1 MSNTEKTIEELEA
14 EVMAEL
20 EEGMHDAPTKGA
32 VAAEPMKKVKNG
44 EMQDT
49 GKAVVSP
56 TQGDAPAKKVAGAAK
71 EIGGDAAQKG
81 EGAPEKMKKLNAM
94 AHGDKNEMAHGKK
107 KKNGNGMEEGY
118 TDEEIRALCH
128 SKDHD
133 CATVVEHPV
142 WGKGKPVHGSHAI
155 PDDEGFVEWYD
166 VQFKHGI
173 EEKVMAEDMEIMVSE
188 AHHEEDEM
196 EDAKKMTKE
205 KLHAAM
211 NGMLNKKMTKPQMM
225 AMYAAMHKMGMHDDE
240 EEDDDMNENV
250 RRKMGSID
258 VSQHV
263 QALMSGEGLSEDFKK
278 KAATIFES
286 AIKTKIRTE
295 VERID
300 EEYQDELKESIEQT
314 KVELSEKVDTYL
326 NYVVEEWMKE
336 NELAVE
342 RGLKGEIAEDFISGL
357 KQLFEDHYVDVPDE
371 KYDVLEAQSEKI
383 TELEGKLD
391 EAISNIVSLR
401 QEKTSLIKERAIS
414 EATGDLADTE
424 IEKFKSLTGDVEF
437 TDESS
442 FKEKLDTLK
451 ESYFPRQ
458 KSATTENEPVIND
471 EETGSAQDVDV
482 TDSMNSYMRA
492 IGKFG
497 NGAK

>member
-107 KKNGNGMEEGY
+107 KKNGNGATMEGY
-118 TDEEIRALCH
+118 SDEEIRALCH

-188 AHHEEDEM
+188 AHHEEEM
-196 EDAKKMTKE
+196 PKTKE
-205 KLHAAM
+205 KLM
-211 NGMLNKKMTKPQMM
+211 
-225 AMYAAMHKMGMHDDE
+225 AAMHGAMKKMKKTELMAAYGSMMKMGAHEDDE
-240 EEDDDMNENV
+240 DDDDDMNEAIEKRLETV
-250 RRKMGSID
+250 D
-258 VSQHV
+258 VSEHV
-263 QALMSGEGLSEDFKK
+263 DALMNGEGDLSEDFKR
-278 KAATIFES
+278 KAATVFEAAVKS
-286 AIKTKIRTE
+286 KIRDEVVRMENKYKTE
-295 VERID
+295 LD
-300 EEYQDELKESIEQT
+300 ESIEET
-314 KVELSEKVDTYL
+314 KEELSEKVDTYL